1 MKKINHISLT
11 FFIALTLFTNNL
23 HTLPSSGSECTTK
36 NGKGHCIKASKNK
49 HYPESER
56 KGDVNQQNTQDTV
69 AVSSEPS
76 TSEASVASMAQEW
89 DKEHPQ
95 QLDGAKQKY
104 HASSAKARKAG
115 DAECYTEGDQRPG
128 HYVIGS
134 LPQGDNA
141 NKIPNHV
148 GGRYCVP
155 NDTKTL
161 TSNDPAQPKGPSPEE
176 MLQEVEDQFANT
188 NIQAPVLKQ
197 SYNLGTGLS
206 EDNPN
211 VYKNQAVNFYVDAPT
226 ARWEGDLMIGHVE
239 MESYPTQMTIQYG
252 NGDEGSFYTMGK
264 PVSRARGEESRKTA
278 TSYVYKR
285 SGNFHAYATVS
296 YSGRF
301 RVDGGDW
308 QALDVVLTKDT
319 VDPLLI
325 RVWWT
330 DVGRVAGDCSYDD
343 TRWGCKNDPTMGK
356 KDNPNPRL
364 RKADIRTGQRWHL
377 NDSGDGD
384 TEYSLHRDWPDM

>member
-1 MKKINHISLT
+1 MFHIREIGSAYILT
-11 FFIALTLFTNNL
+11 FAVITSSVFMSVPPANSQECSSDNGHAICLTKEKTPQQNF
-23 HTLPSSGSECTTK
+23 
-36 NGKGHCIKASKNK
+36 A
-49 HYPESER
+49 R
-56 KGDVNQQNTQDTV
+56 KGTLDTRIDSPTAKSSLEIEAENQR
-69 AVSSEPS
+69 
-76 TSEASVASMAQEW
+76 
-89 DKEHPQ
+89 KEEEFRRNYDEVKDNLGQPMYIPK
-95 QLDGAKQKY
+95 GN
-104 HASSAKARKAG
+104 ARKQG
-115 DAECYTEGDQRPG
+115 EAECLAAGRQPG
-128 HYVIGS
+128 KYSRIREMPISGEEVNYDPKTG
-134 LPQGDNA
+134 LGT
-141 NKIPNHV
+141 
-148 GGRYCVP
+148 YCQP
-155 NDTKTL
+155 LDTKTL
-161 TSNDPAQPKGPSPEE
+161 TSNDPAQPKGPTIEE
-176 MLQEVEDQFANT
+176 MLQEVEDQFAKT
-188 NIQAPVLKQ
+188 DIQAPVLKQ
-197 SYNLGTGLS
+197 SYNLGSGQG

-301 RVDGGDW
+301 RVNGGDW
-308 QALDVVLTKDT
+308 QALDVVLTKET

-325 RVWWT
+325 RVWWV